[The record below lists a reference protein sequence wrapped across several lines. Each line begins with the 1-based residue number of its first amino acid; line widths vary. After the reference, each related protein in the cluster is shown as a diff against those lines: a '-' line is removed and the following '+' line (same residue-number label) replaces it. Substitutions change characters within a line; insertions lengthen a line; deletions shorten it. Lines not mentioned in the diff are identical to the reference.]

1 MALITALGIAGV
13 FSAGA
18 MRAASADVDEAQQK
32 LYLDPQTG
40 EVVDAPPGHANADGD
55 RSAGG
60 DAARRSAPAEDEA
73 WTNDEGAEMLTPAPG
88 SAPTTQAVRCKDGT
102 LRMGHTSNKHAAAD
116 DESDR
121 EALCERSIR

>member
-1 MALITALGIAGV
+1 MALITALGIVGV

-18 MRAASADVDEAQQK
+18 TRAASADVDEAQQK

-40 EVVDAPPGHANADGD
+40 EVVDAPPGHANADAG

-60 DAARRSAPAEDEA
+60 APAEDEA

-121 EALCERSIR
+121 EALCDRSIR